1 MQRQYTYNDILN
13 IILDYHWMVKEVN
26 RLNLQMQS
34 VETVGVASY
43 SDEPK
48 SSSGVSRRLEGEVI
62 RRERKHDRRKK
73 YEVRIALIRDSY
85 HLIEKEQDKVVFDC
99 MLDGMSINAI
109 AIHLNM
115 NRKTVQ
121 RIRDRIIECIQEGQN
136 VAL

>member
-1 MQRQYTYNDILN
+1 MAHYSYNDILN
-13 IILDYHWMVKEVN
+13 IIVEYHWMVKEVN

-48 SSSGVSRRLEGEVI
+48 APYLVSRRIEGEVI
-62 RRERKHDRRKK
+62 RREKKLDRKSRYERRINFITNS
-73 YEVRIALIRDSY
+73 YSLID
-85 HLIEKEQDKVVFDC
+85 KEQDKVVLDC
-99 MLDGMSINAI
+99 MLDGMSITAI

-121 RIRDRIIECIQEGQN
+121 RIRDRIIDTMKKGQN